1 MVKRRIRVFQCLI
14 TFSVSFFHRV
24 AVMPPDEFHSRV
36 NNSIFTNAV
45 AFHAVYF
52 ASYSACLA
60 GRNSSDV
67 PEEWK
72 DIVSNLTFTYNSQK
86 KYHEEFQ
93 GFDQLNTTGMNR
105 PSQQQEHYLF
115 NNLPLAFISL

>member
-1 MVKRRIRVFQCLI
+1 M
-14 TFSVSFFHRV
+14 SFCFRHV
-24 AVMPPDEFHSRV
+24 VVMPPDEAHSRV

-52 ASYSACLA
+52 ASYAACLA

-72 DIVSNLTFTYNSQK
+72 NIVSNLTFTYNYQK

-93 GFDQLNTTGMNR
+93 GFDQLNATGMNR
-105 PSQQQEHYLF
+105 PSPQ
-115 NNLPLAFISL
+115 